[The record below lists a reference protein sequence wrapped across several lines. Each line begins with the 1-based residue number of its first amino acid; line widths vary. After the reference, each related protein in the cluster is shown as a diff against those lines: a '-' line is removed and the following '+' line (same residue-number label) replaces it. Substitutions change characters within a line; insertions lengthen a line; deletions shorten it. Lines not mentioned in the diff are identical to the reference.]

1 MPTFPCERWSVVE
14 MCPSSSPAGPGP
26 PCGPCSAWSPCP
38 VPSPLWP
45 LGSGPLF
52 VPPTFLSRRPLRA
65 QASCVL
71 SLARGS
77 SSVGPRGGGLR
88 REACVVG
95 AGEGVAGGAAGLFYF
110 YPPVAAGRSFQSR
123 PPVPAPQSAADHRTQ
138 PARLGRRP
146 RWVSA
151 DQTRAAGR
159 ARRRPWAGAA
169 GAGEGVGRKGVF
181 RRVCR
186 WDGPQTPSR
195 RCVPW
200 GDASPALRRL
210 RATSRTLNKSLL
222 EPGQSLVG
230 SGLTPGPQ
238 QVPGGRGDPGQRE
251 PWGSQGRGG
260 GGACASLGRAWRA
273 VGRRMAAASGRET
286 DSSGQQDAGAW
297 RTGPRPAP
305 HLHLLSLVSG
315 AWTSCLLAVRPTAG
329 QAQARAGCQPLLAS
343 RLCLGG
349 RRPWGRLCGCS
360 PDTRGCPQLLS
371 WAPPQGWGWG
381 VPNWGVLQVWG
392 QQL

>member
-1 MPTFPCERWSVVE
+1 M
-14 MCPSSSPAGPGP
+14 
-26 PCGPCSAWSPCP
+26 
-38 VPSPLWP
+38 
-45 LGSGPLF
+45 
-52 VPPTFLSRRPLRA
+52 
-65 QASCVL
+65 
-71 SLARGS
+71 
-77 SSVGPRGGGLR
+77 
-88 REACVVG
+88 
-95 AGEGVAGGAAGLFYF
+95 
-110 YPPVAAGRSFQSR
+110 
-123 PPVPAPQSAADHRTQ
+123 
-138 PARLGRRP
+138 
-146 RWVSA
+146 
-151 DQTRAAGR
+151 
-159 ARRRPWAGAA
+159 
-169 GAGEGVGRKGVF
+169 GRKGVF

-222 EPGQSLVG
+222 EPGQSLMG

-305 HLHLLSLVSG
+305 HLHLLSLVSR
-315 AWTSCLLAVRPTAG
+315 AWMSCLLAVHPDGRTSAGEGRLPAPPCLPALPGGQEAMG
-329 QAQARAGCQPLLAS
+329 QALRLQPRHTGVPAASELGSAAGVG
-343 RLCLGG
+343 LGG
-349 RRPWGRLCGCS
+349 SLTGGCS
-360 PDTRGCPQLLS
+360 RFGDSSSEIRLSCSALRMRRGACSPVNGQPRRARMPLN
-371 WAPPQGWGWG
+371 WAQGRGG
-381 VPNWGVLQVWG
+381 VQGEDASPT
-392 QQL
+392 

>member
-52 VPPTFLSRRPLRA
+52 IPPTFLSRRPLRA

-151 DQTRAAGR
+151 DQTRAAVR

-251 PWGSQGRGG
+251 PWGSQGRGVCKFRKSLAG
-260 GGACASLGRAWRA
+260 RGTEDGGRQRAGDRLLRPAGRGGLEDWAPAGPPPPPPLLGLRGMDELPARRPSGRQDKRRRGQAASPSPPPGSAWGAGGHGAGSAAAAQTHGGARSF
-273 VGRRMAAASGRET
+273 
-286 DSSGQQDAGAW
+286 
-297 RTGPRPAP
+297 
-305 HLHLLSLVSG
+305 
-315 AWTSCLLAVRPTAG
+315 
-329 QAQARAGCQPLLAS
+329 
-343 RLCLGG
+343 
-349 RRPWGRLCGCS
+349 
-360 PDTRGCPQLLS
+360 
-371 WAPPQGWGWG
+371 
-381 VPNWGVLQVWG
+381 
-392 QQL
+392 